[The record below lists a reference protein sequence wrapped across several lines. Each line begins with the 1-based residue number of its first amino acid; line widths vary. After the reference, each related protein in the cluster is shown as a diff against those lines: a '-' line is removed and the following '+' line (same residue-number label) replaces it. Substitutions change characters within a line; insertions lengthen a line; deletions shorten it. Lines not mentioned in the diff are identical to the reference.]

1 MRTKYWDKLN
11 WPSLFNSD
19 CIPTCFSRC
28 VICEEQFWK
37 PLWLAVSVQFSV
49 CTRTRLVGKFQLYS
63 SLEQKRKGMEIGE
76 TNKACQDSSPTFG
89 ERGNETQ
96 ENKDHGSPSYMSAN
110 SKNENTSVAKTL
122 LRWRK
127 CIILLLTP
135 LLLAPL
141 PIAVPGSVRL
151 SVCYT
156 NLLQNCKNSV
166 CQYKTTKAVTAITS
180 KCYQISQIWLHFG
193 VLSIPFTALVY
204 LRAWMSS

>member
-1 MRTKYWDKLN
+1 
-11 WPSLFNSD
+11 
-19 CIPTCFSRC
+19 
-28 VICEEQFWK
+28 
-37 PLWLAVSVQFSV
+37 
-49 CTRTRLVGKFQLYS
+49 
-63 SLEQKRKGMEIGE
+63 MEIGE
-76 TNKACQDSSPTFG
+76 TNKACQDSSPTLG
-89 ERGNETQ
+89 ERGNETP
-96 ENKDHGSPSYMSAN
+96 ENKDHGSPSYTSTN

-127 CIILLLTP
+127 YLILLLTP

-180 KCYQISQIWLHFG
+180 KCYQIS
-193 VLSIPFTALVY
+193 
-204 LRAWMSS
+204 

>member
-1 MRTKYWDKLN
+1 M
-11 WPSLFNSD
+11 
-19 CIPTCFSRC
+19 
-28 VICEEQFWK
+28 ICEEQFWK

-76 TNKACQDSSPTFG
+76 TNKACQGSSPTFG
-89 ERGNETQ
+89 ERGNETP
-96 ENKDHGSPSYMSAN
+96 ENKDHESPSYTSTN

-127 CIILLLTP
+127 YLILLLTP

-180 KCYQISQIWLHFG
+180 KCYQIS
-193 VLSIPFTALVY
+193 
-204 LRAWMSS
+204 

>member
-37 PLWLAVSVQFSV
+37 LLWLAVSVQFSV

-96 ENKDHGSPSYMSAN
+96 ENKDHGSPSYMSTN

-127 CIILLLTP
+127 YLILLLTP

-156 NLLQNCKNSV
+156 NNLLQNCKNSV
-166 CQYKTTKAVTAITS
+166 
-180 KCYQISQIWLHFG
+180 W
-193 VLSIPFTALVY
+193 
-204 LRAWMSS
+204 